1 MFSNLSVRT
10 RFALLMSALIGL
22 ISIVIY
28 AYFPARLKEQAQEK
42 IVEKAHSVTGMAAFS
57 IAPGLY
63 FEDRADLEGALFAL
77 RQNSDLVYVLVFD
90 SANRLFAGFN
100 ERIAEQYAFRTI
112 PAEKPAV
119 SSVLRGNRAR
129 TKGGFS
135 ADRKIYQTASGIQY
149 NGKAIG
155 TIYVGLSM
163 DALNQEIANSKKTI
177 ALVSSIIFFFGIVAA
192 FGLSTLITGPLSRIV
207 EAAET
212 ISGGDLSRRA
222 SVTTGGEVGQLAR
235 SFNGM
240 VDRLDAARASMAQ
253 LNQNLESRVE
263 ERTSEL
269 KEEIEERK
277 RAEVAVRIS
286 EERYRLLYERNL
298 AGVYVST
305 IDGQILNCNDACAR
319 MFGYSSRAE
328 FMDQAGTIPYVHSH
342 DRDRI
347 LARLREEGTVTNEEI
362 QIRTRQE
369 TICWILE
376 NVRLIEAADGGQA
389 TLEGILLDITDRKR
403 AEQEIEYKAYHDALT
418 GLPNRRLFKDR
429 LTVAVAHARRARGN
443 MAVMFLDLDDFK
455 SVNDTLGHAV
465 GDQLLQVMADRLRA
479 CLREED
485 SVARVGGDEFTLL
498 ISDIDGEDAASEVAK
513 KVMLEIALPLQ
524 VEEDEIRITTSMG
537 VAMYPGDGID
547 AETLLKNA
555 DRTMYR
561 VKERGG
567 NNFQLNS
574 RLPASRSVGRFAM
587 EQELKNAVARDQFV
601 VHYQPQVDLK
611 TRELRGVEALVRWQ
625 HPEDG
630 EVIEPAGFISLAEQT
645 GLIIPIG
652 EWVLRKSC
660 EQVHLWHEAGFSD
673 IRVAVNVSARQF
685 HQREFVAMIERV
697 LSESKLAPQF
707 LDLEITESMTMQK
720 SDWTLQ
726 MLNSLREMGV
736 KIAVD
741 DFGTGQS
748 SLSYLKRFP
757 IDKVKI
763 DKSFINDVTSDRD
776 NASIVIAILLLADRL
791 GLATV
796 AEGVE
801 TEEQCGF
808 LERHLCQDIQ
818 GYLVSRPLAANVFQ
832 RRFFALHAAAVG
844 SLHTMGR

>member
-1 MFSNLSVRT
+1 
-10 RFALLMSALIGL
+10 MSALIGV

-63 FEDRADLEGALFAL
+63 FEDRADVEGAMFGL

-90 SANRLFAGFN
+90 AANRLFAGFN
-100 ERIAEQYAFRTI
+100 EKVAEQYDFRNI
-112 PAEKPAV
+112 PVQKLASA
-119 SSVLRGNRAR
+119 SVPKGTSAR
-129 TKGGFS
+129 TRGGFS
-135 ADRKIYQTASGIQY
+135 ADRQIYQTASGIQY
-149 NGKAIG
+149 NGKPIG

-163 DALNQEIANSKKTI
+163 AALHHEIANSKKTI
-177 ALVSSIIFFFGIVAA
+177 ALVSAIIFLVGILAA

-212 ISGGDLSRRA
+212 ISAGDLTRRA
-222 SVTTGGEVGQLAR
+222 SVTTGGEVGLLAR

-240 VDRLDAARASMAQ
+240 VDRLDAARVSMAQ
-253 LNQNLESRVE
+253 LNQSLESRVE
-263 ERTSEL
+263 ERTAEL

-277 RAEVAVRIS
+277 RAEIAVRIS

-305 IDGQILNCNDACAR
+305 IDGRILNCNEACAR
-319 MFGYSSRAE
+319 MFGYSSRTQ
-328 FMDQAGTIPYVHSH
+328 FMEQAGTIPYLHGS
-342 DRDRI
+342 DRERI
-347 LARLREEGTVTNEEI
+347 MARLRGEGTVTNEEI
-362 QIRTRQE
+362 QIRTRGE
-369 TICWILE
+369 EVCWILE
-376 NVRLIEAADGGQA
+376 NVRLIEATEGGQP

-429 LTVAVAHARRARGN
+429 LTVAVAHARRARGA
-443 MAVMFLDLDDFK
+443 MAVMFLDFDDFK
-455 SVNDTLGHAV
+455 SVNDTFGHAV

-498 ISDIDGEDAASEVAK
+498 ISDIGGEDSAAEVAK
-513 KVMLEIALPLQ
+513 KVMNEIALPLQ
-524 VEEDEIRITTSMG
+524 VEEDEIRITTSVG
-537 VAMYPGDGID
+537 VAMYPGDGSD
-547 AETLLKNA
+547 PETLLKNA

-574 RLPASRSVGRFAM
+574 RLPMSRSVGRFAL
-587 EQELKNAVARDQFV
+587 EQELKNAIAAEQFV

-625 HPEDG
+625 HPDDG
-630 EVIEPAGFISLAEQT
+630 EIIGPAGFIALAEQT

-673 IRVAVNVSARQF
+673 IRLAVNVSARQF
-685 HQREFVAMIERV
+685 HQREFVGMIDRV
-697 LSESKLAPQF
+697 LTESKLAPQF

-736 KIAVD
+736 RIAVD

-763 DKSFINDVTSDRD
+763 DKSFISEVTSDRD

-791 GLATV
+791 GLQTV

-808 LERHLCQDIQ
+808 LERHLCQEIQ
-818 GYLVSRPLAANVFQ
+818 GYLISRPLPANVFQ
-832 RRFFALHAAAVG
+832 RRFIALHAATIS
-844 SLHTMGR
+844 SLHTMGG